1 MSSFEHLHTSQTF
14 TSKEKRWTKA
24 MNKKWNSSPKTN
36 RYHVTHIVQ
45 SKNLNSFKQTH
56 TYFIF
61 HDVLSSMKYTIKL
74 TRKGRGSILNE
85 LLIQKS

>member
-1 MSSFEHLHTSQTF
+1 
-14 TSKEKRWTKA
+14 